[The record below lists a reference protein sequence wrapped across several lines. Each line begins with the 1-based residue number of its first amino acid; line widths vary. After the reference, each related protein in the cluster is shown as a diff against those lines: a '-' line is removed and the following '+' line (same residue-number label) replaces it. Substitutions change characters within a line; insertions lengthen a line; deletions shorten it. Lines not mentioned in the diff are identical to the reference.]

1 MWPGRRI
8 KPLHSTPL
16 AHSQAVTTAATC
28 HHHHVLWLLTELQLQ
43 FLIIPANHLRRGCDA
58 PAMHLSMTDSLLLRG
73 LQRTP
78 LSQKDSKEAASTTP
92 LPGGLH
98 HWPMTIEGIVSTAR
112 ASRRE
117 WGNTQL
123 VCASHPSP
131 AAAPTGAILKSVCRC
146 LPCRLQTAP

>member
-8 KPLHSTPL
+8 KPLD
-16 AHSQAVTTAATC
+16 TTRAFPGR
-28 HHHHVLWLLTELQLQ
+28 HHCCRLPSPSCANLWLLTELRLQ
-43 FLIIPANHLRRGCDA
+43 FLIIPANHLCRGCDA

-98 HWPMTIEGIVSTAR
+98 HWPMTIEGIASTAR